1 LGKCPL
7 VQ

>member
-1 LGKCPL
+1 MGKCPL